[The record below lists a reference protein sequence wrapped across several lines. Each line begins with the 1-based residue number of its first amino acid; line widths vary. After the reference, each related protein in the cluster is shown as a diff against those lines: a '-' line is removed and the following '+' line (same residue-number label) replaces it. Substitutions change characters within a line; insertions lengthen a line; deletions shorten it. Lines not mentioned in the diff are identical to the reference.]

1 MNKAYRIVWNACT
14 NTWTAVQENAKAK
27 GKSSSGR
34 VSAEPATLGGLG
46 LKSSRFVCTAL
57 ASALMLTAG
66 YANAGPGIFINDGND
81 DGCIVTSDE
90 SSRRNALFFLSNNN
104 LEWAAGQNGGSMPG
118 ASAFQGKCTPGD
130 AATQINRAL
139 FHGDAGGAGS
149 KHLSLGGRLDVN
161 SGIIG
166 LGDRAAGNNSIR
178 IGSGN
183 TLQAANSQS
192 NSVAIGNDVETKA
205 AMAVGIGPT
214 AKANGQQSVAVGNS
228 VEASGNFSVAI
239 GTSARANAAQTVALG
254 NNANAAGEDALAIGR
269 SANAQAKDS
278 IAFGRSSQAAA
289 KGVAIGSEASAAVA
303 NSVALGSGTTAI
315 AAADQSGTKNVNGL
329 NYTYCRQFRQQ
340 FCDRWQ
346 PSNQTG
352 RGGRSFGCFHRCD

>member
-1 MNKAYRIVWNACT
+1 MNKAYRVIWNACT

-34 VSAEPATLGGLG
+34 VSAEPATLGSLG

-57 ASALMLTAG
+57 VSALMMTAG

-90 SSRRNALFFLSNNN
+90 SARRNALFFLSNNN
-104 LEWAAGQNGGSMPG
+104 LEWAAGQSSGGSMP
-118 ASAFQGKCTPGD
+118 SANAFRNKCTPGD

-139 FHGDAGGAGS
+139 FYGDTGGTGS
-149 KHLSLGGRLDVN
+149 KHLTLGGRLDVN

-178 IGSGN
+178 IGSGL
-183 TLQAANSQS
+183 TLDAANSKT
-192 NSVAIGNDVETKA
+192 NSIAIGSGVVANA
-205 AMAVGIGPT
+205 NQALAIGSI
-214 AKANGQQSVAVGNS
+214 AKATA
-228 VEASGNFSVAI
+228 E
-239 GTSARANAAQTVALG
+239 QTVALG
-254 NNANAAGEDALAIGR
+254 NNAHAAGEDALAIGR

-289 KGVAIGSEASAAVA
+289 KGVALVQKPAPPWPILLPWVQVRLPLLLPTSLER
-303 NSVALGSGTTAI
+303 
-315 AAADQSGTKNVNGL
+315 KM
-329 NYTYCRQFRQQ
+329 
-340 FCDRWQ
+340 
-346 PSNQTG
+346 
-352 RGGRSFGCFHRCD
+352 

>member
-1 MNKAYRIVWNACT
+1 MNKAYRVIWNACT

-34 VSAEPATLGGLG
+34 VSAEPATLGSLG

-57 ASALMLTAG
+57 ASALMMTAG

-104 LEWAAGQNGGSMPG
+104 LEWAAGQSSGGSMPN
-118 ASAFQGKCTPGD
+118 ANAFRNKCSPTD
-130 AATQINRAL
+130 AASQTNRAL

-205 AMAVGIGPT
+205 AMAVGIGSA
-214 AKANGQQSVAVGNS
+214 AKANGQQSVAVGKCGVFRILFRS
-228 VEASGNFSVAI
+228 HRYFRSCEC
-239 GTSARANAAQTVALG
+239 GTNCG
-254 NNANAAGEDALAIGR
+254 
-269 SANAQAKDS
+269 
-278 IAFGRSSQAAA
+278 FG
-289 KGVAIGSEASAAVA
+289 
-303 NSVALGSGTTAI
+303 
-315 AAADQSGTKNVNGL
+315 
-329 NYTYCRQFRQQ
+329 
-340 FCDRWQ
+340 
-346 PSNQTG
+346 
-352 RGGRSFGCFHRCD
+352 